1 MQLSK
6 KKKIKITALYVE
18 TTTINF
24 LAYVW
29 PFRLSRIFPTYIW
42 TYTYVCVE
50 FFFIQKIVI
59 VLVIPTIGN
68 WLVYKLGFW

>member
-50 FFFIQKIVI
+50 FF
-59 VLVIPTIGN
+59 L
-68 WLVYKLGFW
+68 YKR